1 MWSEYCG
8 TIDGLI
14 YIVDAADHERLEESL
29 KELIKLLNMPELADT
44 PIVVFGNKID
54 KKQAIREEE
63 FREVMGLPYHETLG
77 KDKNKPNPAARN
89 IEVFMC
95 SVY

>member
-14 YIVDAADHERLEESL
+14 YIVDAADHDRLEESK
-29 KELIKLLNMPELADT
+29 KELAKLLNMPELADT

-54 KKQAIREEE
+54 KK
-63 FREVMGLPYHETLG
+63 
-77 KDKNKPNPAARN
+77 
-89 IEVFMC
+89 
-95 SVY
+95 